1 MLAQVLYYIYINIR
15 STTYFFGPFFLL
27 QLAIDGNWKLKV
39 TPYFL
44 FSGQNPFWCLLDI
57 VPIKNEKSEVV
68 LFLASH
74 KDITANKGLY
84 RVGKNLKKM
93 QFSYIATF
101 FEIFFE
107 RRKIFQNLLILVQS
121 TYLLHYFFPF
131 LVHCSCAVVIC

>member
-1 MLAQVLYYIYINIR
+1 MLFWLKLHNDACTSVILYINIR

-27 QLAIDGNWKLKV
+27 QLAIDANWKLKV

-84 RVGKNLKKM
+84 SGQKFEKKCNF
-93 QFSYIATF
+93 QIATF
-101 FEIFFE
+101 FWNIFWKKENISKPVDFSPIN
-107 RRKIFQNLLILVQS
+107 IFIAL
-121 TYLLHYFFPF
+121 FFSIFSP
-131 LVHCSCAVVIC
+131 L

>member
-1 MLAQVLYYIYINIR
+1 MMLPQVLYYIYINIR

-27 QLAIDGNWKLKV
+27 QLAIDAIWKLKV

-93 QFSYIATF
+93 QFSNSYIFWNIFWKKENISKPVDFIPINIFIALF
-101 FEIFFE
+101 FSIFSP
-107 RRKIFQNLLILVQS
+107 L
-121 TYLLHYFFPF
+121 
-131 LVHCSCAVVIC
+131 